1 MAATDLL
8 QLGISDALTRIRTR
22 ALSPVELVRAYL
34 ARIEQCNPA
43 LNAYLTV
50 LSESALAAATAA
62 EQAVMNGAPL
72 GPLHGI
78 PIALKDNCDV
88 AGVRLT
94 AGTKFLREHVAT
106 TDSEVAA
113 CLQQA
118 GAILLGKLHMHE
130 WAIGATTRNPHFGPC
145 RNPWDPQRIPG
156 GSSGG
161 SGAAVAADMTLAAI
175 GTDTGGSVRI
185 PAALNGVSGIRPTVG
200 RVSIRGVVPVS
211 WTFDTIGP
219 MARRA
224 EDVAHLLQVVA
235 GYDPEEPTS
244 VAVPVPDYLAGLRTG
259 VKDLRIGL
267 LGGHFLREPEPA
279 VIAAVKKAA
288 QVFVELG
295 AQVEEIELMGAE
307 DVIDRMSELILAD
320 AAAFHQSRMAERPQ
334 DFGQDVMTRLRRGA
348 SMTGVQYALARQEQ
362 RRWQRSIEQV
372 LTRHD
377 LLLAPTC
384 GLGAPLIEES
394 DGVETT
400 RLLTRFTYPLNF
412 AAVPVLSIP
421 CGFTAEGLPVSMQI
435 AARHWQEALV
445 LRTAWAYQQ
454 ATDWH
459 LRRPKLA

>member
-1 MAATDLL
+1 
-8 QLGISDALTRIRTR
+8 
-22 ALSPVELVRAYL
+22 L
-34 ARIEQCNPA
+34 AE
-43 LNAYLTV
+43 
-50 LSESALAAATAA
+50 
-62 EQAVMNGAPL
+62 
-72 GPLHGI
+72 
-78 PIALKDNCDV
+78 
-88 AGVRLT
+88 
-94 AGTKFLREHVAT
+94 
-106 TDSEVAA
+106 
-113 CLQQA
+113 
-118 GAILLGKLHMHE
+118 
-130 WAIGATTRNPHFGPC
+130 
-145 RNPWDPQRIPG
+145 
-156 GSSGG
+156 
-161 SGAAVAADMTLAAI
+161 
-175 GTDTGGSVRI
+175 
-185 PAALNGVSGIRPTVG
+185 
-200 RVSIRGVVPVS
+200 
-211 WTFDTIGP
+211 
-219 MARRA
+219 
-224 EDVAHLLQVVA
+224 
-235 GYDPEEPTS
+235 
-244 VAVPVPDYLAGLRTG
+244 LRTG

-279 VIAAVKKAA
+279 VTAAVKKGA

-307 DVIDRMSELILAD
+307 DVINRMSELILAD

-334 DFGQDVMTRLRRGA
+334 DFGQDVLTRLRRGA
-348 SMTGVQYALARQEQ
+348 STTGVQYALARQEQ